1 MFLIDLCSPFVKHPH
16 ISPVLSRSCSPKGR
30 SITWG
35 SYSLLVVLFRFLFV
49 KWLTPEMC
57 TFSMFHFG
65 HILFSV
71 GWTAEKRE
79 SVAKSYPGAEWHTL
93 MKNPLAHVL
102 LLSCQSSL
110 ESSLH
115 PNRPLSLIFP
125 TLVQLAWPH
134 PNRPLSLI
142 FPTSVQLAWL
152 HPNKCFSTLPSI
164 VRGCSGFEHPVQ
176 QSFRS

>member
-71 GWTAEKRE
+71 GWTAEKGKVLQKVIPGQNDNSDEE
-79 SVAKSYPGAEWHTL
+79 SVGTRSPPLLPEFFGILTAPKQTTL
-93 MKNPLAHVL
+93 TPSNIPYLSPSRLTAPQQMLFHSSIYCSWL
-102 LLSCQSSL
+102 L
-110 ESSLH
+110 
-115 PNRPLSLIFP
+115 
-125 TLVQLAWPH
+125 
-134 PNRPLSLI
+134 
-142 FPTSVQLAWL
+142 
-152 HPNKCFSTLPSI
+152 
-164 VRGCSGFEHPVQ
+164 GFWTPCTAIL
-176 QSFRS
+176 